1 MTNEERKCPGCRRH
15 CSPEEPRCARG
26 KEFAR
31 TGVLSERSTDEKLF
45 HALRGIGYM
54 MPGRG
59 RASQE
64 NILVILDASDGMTQ
78 RELTERL
85 HIQPGSVSEILSK
98 LEAAGYVTRTEN
110 ETDRRTANVHLTDA
124 GKEKAAEAGTH
135 DRREDLFSCLTEDE
149 KETLLSLLEKLRAD
163 WDERFPGRGGPRRGP
178 HGPQGFG
185 PRGPQ
190 GFGPHGPQGFGPHGH
205 HGFGPHGQQG
215 FGPRGHHGFGSHG
228 HHAPCGFHALKSP
241 QAFRGFHGSYGS
253 KGPQKFGF
261 RVPHGF
267 GPHVPFRCAG
277 FPRLRSENRE

>member
-1 MTNEERKCPGCRRH
+1 MTNEERKCPGCRQS
-15 CSPEEPRCARG
+15 CSLEEPRCARG
-26 KEFAR
+26 EEFAR
-31 TGVLSERSTDEKLF
+31 TGVLPQRSTDEKLF
-45 HALRGIGYM
+45 HTLRGIGYL

-64 NILVILDASDGMTQ
+64 NILVILAASDGMTQ
-78 RELTERL
+78 REL

-110 ETDRRTANVHLTDA
+110 ETDRRTANVRLTDA

-185 PRGPQ
+185 PKGPQ
-190 GFGPHGPQGFGPHGH
+190 GFGP
-205 HGFGPHGQQG
+205 
-215 FGPRGHHGFGSHG
+215 
-228 HHAPCGFHALKSP
+228 
-241 QAFRGFHGSYGS
+241 
-253 KGPQKFGF
+253 KGPQ
-261 RVPHGF
+261 GF